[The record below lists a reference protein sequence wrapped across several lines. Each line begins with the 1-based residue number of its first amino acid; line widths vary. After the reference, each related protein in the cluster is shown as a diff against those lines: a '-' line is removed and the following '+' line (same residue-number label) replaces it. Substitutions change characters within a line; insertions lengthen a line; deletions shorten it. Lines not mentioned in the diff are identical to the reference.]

1 MHSSP
6 AHNRAGTTRPQRT
19 LYQPWGAFMLTS
31 DDVQNFRLA
40 LEQDLGDPVLETDDE
55 VRQMAFD
62 TILALRA
69 LMKVARENRGIHG
82 SSDQV
87 PSFDESNPKL

>member
-1 MHSSP
+1 MHSS
-6 AHNRAGTTRPQRT
+6 RT
-19 LYQPWGAFMLTS
+19 SNIDASSKSQANKLYQPWGAFMLTQE
-31 DDVQNFRLA
+31 DVQKFRLA

-82 SSDQV
+82 SSD
-87 PSFDESNPKL
+87 